1 MDFDLKFKLKKLV
14 ALVKHPKR
22 SKLLE
27 ITTRTGRKITVTP
40 DHSLFTHKDFKI
52 QPIECHLL
60 KIGSKLIIPEK
71 IPCGYSSAQHINLF
85 EMLEDESC
93 RVEGY
98 EEELRAIIQ
107 KIGWKKAIELSSAT
121 QDVYQYLREGIRHSN
136 MLISD
141 FRKLSQEANQ
151 TINLETI
158 QIKRGT
164 SGTLNAEIEISKD
177 FCRFLGYYVAEG
189 WTEQTGDVVLSKDD
203 KPIVEDMINLSK
215 NLFGIHPH
223 VRKTYG
229 LGIST
234 QINLNNKILGLLIKK
249 LGCGRISIEKRVPS
263 IIFGL
268 SEDKICEFFKG
279 YFDGGGSQTSVVT
292 SRNRIACSTISKGL
306 ANDLLYLFLQL
317 GIVARVYE
325 KEHGGI
331 GKHLQYVVEFK
342 QRKYIELFLNK
353 VGFKKYNKESINRQT
368 SHSSLNM
375 VNYDIAILEKNVKLK
390 RKFRHIRRYNSIG
403 KEYLKKVVEESE
415 QASELIK
422 NFVNGDFFLDEV
434 KSIKE
439 VNLDKVEYVYDL
451 SVEPCQ
457 NFIRII

>member
-1 MDFDLKFKLKKLV
+1 MKVRSALTSGGSELSADEGIRTSLRMGDSALIVGEVRSSIRENEEVLIVVGGQTNRVQIKDLEEKDISNIYIPSMDFDLKFKLKKLV

-203 KPIVEDMINLSK
+203 KPIVEDMI
-215 NLFGIHPH
+215 
-223 VRKTYG
+223 
-229 LGIST
+229 
-234 QINLNNKILGLLIKK
+234 KIYK
-249 LGCGRISIEKRVPS
+249 
-263 IIFGL
+263 
-268 SEDKICEFFKG
+268 
-279 YFDGGGSQTSVVT
+279 
-292 SRNRIACSTISKGL
+292 
-306 ANDLLYLFLQL
+306 
-317 GIVARVYE
+317 
-325 KEHGGI
+325 
-331 GKHLQYVVEFK
+331 
-342 QRKYIELFLNK
+342 
-353 VGFKKYNKESINRQT
+353 
-368 SHSSLNM
+368 SL
-375 VNYDIAILEKNVKLK
+375 
-390 RKFRHIRRYNSIG
+390 
-403 KEYLKKVVEESE
+403 
-415 QASELIK
+415 
-422 NFVNGDFFLDEV
+422 
-434 KSIKE
+434 
-439 VNLDKVEYVYDL
+439 
-451 SVEPCQ
+451 
-457 NFIRII
+457 